1 MAQNGE
7 YGLIVGWLFWIIA
20 SITLHELAHGW
31 AALWQG
37 DPTPRALGHMT
48 ASPMVHMGPMSL
60 IALALVGI
68 AWGAM
73 PVNPQNFRMG
83 RVGDALVALA
93 GPAMNFALA
102 FVTALLTPLAY
113 HFSEEMGGLL
123 ELGVG
128 LNILLGLFN
137 LMPIPPF
144 DGGRILVALVREVR
158 QLFDSPGGQNIF
170 LIAFMNSLS
179 NDICPNHSFFN
190 GFASNIALTCSQ
202 DILTHRN
209 CDSHIYK
216 TIAAYLTLVFVI

>member
-1 MAQNGE
+1 MWMHALAQNGE
-7 YGLIVGWLFWIIA
+7 YGVIVGWLFWIIA

-48 ASPMVHMGPMSL
+48 ASPLVHMGPMSL

-93 GPAMNFALA
+93 GPAMNFLIAIVAALIWPVA
-102 FVTALLTPLAY
+102 EHYSV
-113 HFSEEMGGLL
+113 EMGRLL

-137 LMPIPPF
+137 LLPIPPF
-144 DGGRILVALVREVR
+144 DGGRILVSLVREVR
-158 QLFDSPGGQNIF
+158 QLFESPGGQNIS
-170 LIAFMNSLS
+170 LIAFMLLFISGAFRYLQSFSFGVAWFMCDLS
-179 NDICPNHSFFN
+179 GGLWGPFLD
-190 GFASNIALTCSQ
+190 
-202 DILTHRN
+202 
-209 CDSHIYK
+209 
-216 TIAAYLTLVFVI
+216 

>member
-1 MAQNGE
+1 MWFDEYAQRGE
-7 YGLIVGWLFWIIA
+7 YNIIVGWLFWIIA

-60 IALALVGI
+60 IALALVGV

-83 RVGDALVALA
+83 RFGDALVAFA
-93 GPAMNFALA
+93 GPAMNFLLALVIA
-102 FVTALLTPLAY
+102 SLTPLAY

-137 LMPIPPF
+137 LLPVPPF

-170 LIAFMNSLS
+170 LIAFMLLFVT
-179 NDICPNHSFFN
+179 DAF
-190 GFASNIALTCSQ
+190 
-202 DILTHRN
+202 
-209 CDSHIYK
+209 
-216 TIAAYLTLVFVI
+216 AYLQSFAFGVAWLLVDVSGVLWSPILG

>member
-1 MAQNGE
+1 MWMHELAQNGE
-7 YGLIVGWLFWIIA
+7 YGVIVGWLFWIIA

-73 PVNPQNFRMG
+73 PVSPQNFRMG

-93 GPAMNFALA
+93 GPAMNFLLAL
-102 FVTALLTPLAY
+102 VTAMLTPVAFY
-113 HFSEEMGGLL
+113 FSEEIGRLL
-123 ELGVG
+123 QLGVG

-137 LMPIPPF
+137 LLPVPPF

-158 QLFDSPGGQNIF
+158 QLFHSPGGQNIS
-170 LIAFMNSLS
+170 LIAFMLLFLS
-179 NDICPNHSFFN
+179 GAFGYLQSFAF
-190 GFASNIALTCSQ
+190 GVAWLLVDVFGVLWSP
-202 DILTHRN
+202 ILG
-209 CDSHIYK
+209 
-216 TIAAYLTLVFVI
+216 